1 MLFFPYNVN
10 KTVFFVL
17 LPLSIINTLQM
28 KFIQALYLVAALSVA
43 PVGMMA
49 QTHSSD
55 SYFLHTITKGQS
67 LYSIASMY
75 NVTTADIIK
84 LTPGSSEQIKAG
96 ERLKIPQKNAGSGQQ
111 TFHTIQAGETL
122 YKLTQRYGVTAQHI
136 CKANPGLSAENFRI
150 GQVIVIPAQ
159 TESSEETIINEV
171 KSAGA
176 VSSASTPLKPKCRD
190 MHRVERKET
199 IYSISR
205 LYGITEAELIAA
217 NPELRTEKLK
227 KGKFLCIPYTSAGNN
242 QKEQEQPVSPTT
254 IPTDNEL
261 FDKSKKENPKIAT
274 IKAAVMLPFMTD
286 GSGNRDEQI
295 RMVEY
300 YEGFLMA
307 VDSLKEKG
315 VSIDIYTY
323 DTYNNT
329 SSVKS
334 ILAKDEMKNMNII
347 FGPAYPEQVK
357 PVADFAKKNNIRLVI
372 PFTSKGNEVFNN
384 PSIYQIN
391 TPQSYLYSEVYEHFT
406 RKFTNAN
413 VIFLDAEDGDKDKA
427 DFIKGLKEEL
437 KGKHIP
443 FTELKGEA
451 ITPESLKGAMNATLD
466 NVFIPTSG
474 TNIALIKLLPQL
486 IVTLRDNP
494 DYRMQLFGYPEWQT
508 YTNDHLAS
516 FYELDTY
523 FYSSFY
529 TNNLFPEAIRFSSAY
544 RKWYSKDMSN
554 TFPKYGMLGFD
565 TGYFFLKGLSQYGS
579 NLEDKLNKV
588 TVTPIQTGFKFERVN
603 NWGGF
608 INRKVF
614 FVHFTKNYE
623 LIKLDFE

>member
-1 MLFFPYNVN
+1 LLFFPYNVN

-84 LTPGSSEQIKAG
+84 LNPGSSEQIKAG

-451 ITPESLKGAMNATLD
+451 ITPESLKGSMNATLD

>member
-84 LTPGSSEQIKAG
+84 LNPGSSEQIKAG

-227 KGKFLCIPYTSAGNN
+227 KGKFLCIPYPSAGNN
-242 QKEQEQPVSPTT
+242 QKEQEQPVSPAT

-261 FDKSKKENPKIAT
+261 FDKRKKENPKIST

-451 ITPESLKGAMNATLD
+451 ITPESLKGVMNATLD

>member
-84 LTPGSSEQIKAG
+84 LNPGSSEQIKAG

-227 KGKFLCIPYTSAGNN
+227 KGKFLCIPYPSAGNN

-451 ITPESLKGAMNATLD
+451 ITPESLKGGMNATLD

>member
-84 LTPGSSEQIKAG
+84 LNPGSSEQIKAG

-286 GSGNRDEQI
+286 GSGNRDEQT

-357 PVADFAKKNNIRLVI
+357 PMADFAKKNNIRLVI

>member
-84 LTPGSSEQIKAG
+84 LNPGSSEQIKAG

-227 KGKFLCIPYTSAGNN
+227 KGKFLCIPYPSAGNN
-242 QKEQEQPVSPTT
+242 QKEQEQPVSPAT

-261 FDKSKKENPKIAT
+261 FDKSKKENPKIST

-451 ITPESLKGAMNATLD
+451 ITPESLKGVMNATLD

-529 TNNLFPEAIRFSSAY
+529 TNNLFPEAIQFSSAY

>member
-84 LTPGSSEQIKAG
+84 LNPGSSEQIKAG

-111 TFHTIQAGETL
+111 TFYTIQAGETL

>member
-84 LTPGSSEQIKAG
+84 LNPGSSEQIKAG

-227 KGKFLCIPYTSAGNN
+227 KGKFLCIPYPSAGNN
-242 QKEQEQPVSPTT
+242 QKEQEQPVSPAT

-261 FDKSKKENPKIAT
+261 FDKSKKENPKIST

-451 ITPESLKGAMNATLD
+451 ITPESLKGVMNATLD

-565 TGYFFLKGLSQYGS
+565 TGYFFLKWLSQYGS

>member
-84 LTPGSSEQIKAG
+84 LNPGSSEQIKAG

>member
-10 KTVFFVL
+10 KTVFFLL

-84 LTPGSSEQIKAG
+84 LNPGSSEQIKAG

-286 GSGNRDEQI
+286 GSGNRDEQT

>member
-84 LTPGSSEQIKAG
+84 LNPGSSEQIKAG

-227 KGKFLCIPYTSAGNN
+227 KGKFLCIPYPSAGNN
-242 QKEQEQPVSPTT
+242 QKEQEQPVSPAT

-261 FDKSKKENPKIAT
+261 FDKSKKENPEIST

-451 ITPESLKGAMNATLD
+451 ITPESLKGVMNATLD

>member
-49 QTHSSD
+49 PTHSSD

-84 LTPGSSEQIKAG
+84 LNPGSSEQIKAG

-111 TFHTIQAGETL
+111 TFHSIQAGETL

-227 KGKFLCIPYTSAGNN
+227 KGKFLCIPYPSAGNN

-261 FDKSKKENPKIAT
+261 FDKSKKENPKIST

>member
-84 LTPGSSEQIKAG
+84 LNPGSSEQIKAG

-242 QKEQEQPVSPTT
+242 QKEQEQPVSPPT

-286 GSGNRDEQI
+286 GSGNRDEQT

>member
-1 MLFFPYNVN
+1 MKPISRIFLF
-10 KTVFFVL
+10 L
-17 LPLSIINTLQM
+17 L
-28 KFIQALYLVAALSVA
+28 FISASYAISY
-43 PVGMMA
+43 A
-49 QTHSSD
+49 QENQ
-55 SYFLHTITKGQS
+55 SYFLHTIEKGQS
-67 LYSIASMY
+67 LYSIAKMY
-75 NVTTADIIK
+75 NVTTNDIIR
-84 LTPGSSEQIKAG
+84 LNPGCDEKIYAG
-96 ERLKIPQKNAGSGQQ
+96 QAIKIPKGKESQKGE

-122 YKLTQRYGVTAQHI
+122 YKLTTIYNISAKAI
-136 CKANPGLSAENFRI
+136 CEANPGLSAENFRI
-150 GQVIVIPAQ
+150 GQVILIPLEQEQETEATQ
-159 TESSEETIINEV
+159 TPAE
-171 KSAGA
+171 
-176 VSSASTPLKPKCRD
+176 KPAIQGPVQSRCKD
-190 MHRVERKET
+190 MHKVKRKET
-199 IYSISR
+199 VFSVSR
-205 LYGITEAELIAA
+205 EYGISEQELIAA

-261 FDKSKKENPKIAT
+261 FDKSKKENPKIST

>member
-84 LTPGSSEQIKAG
+84 LNPGSSEQIKAG

-150 GQVIVIPAQ
+150 GLVIVIPAQ

-437 KGKHIP
+437 KGKHTP

>member
-17 LPLSIINTLQM
+17 LPLSIIDTLQM

-84 LTPGSSEQIKAG
+84 LNPGSSEQIKAG

>member
-84 LTPGSSEQIKAG
+84 LNPGSSEQIKAG

-227 KGKFLCIPYTSAGNN
+227 KGKFLCIPYPSAGNN
-242 QKEQEQPVSPTT
+242 QKEQEQPVSPAT

-261 FDKSKKENPKIAT
+261 FDKSKKENPKIST

-451 ITPESLKGAMNATLD
+451 ITPESLKGVMNATLD

-544 RKWYSKDMSN
+544 RTWYSKDMSN

>member
-84 LTPGSSEQIKAG
+84 LNPGSSEQIKAG

-205 LYGITEAELIAA
+205 LYGITAA

-227 KGKFLCIPYTSAGNN
+227 KGKFLCIPYPSAGNN
-242 QKEQEQPVSPTT
+242 QKEQEQPVSPAT

-261 FDKSKKENPKIAT
+261 FDKSKKENPKIST

>member
-43 PVGMMA
+43 PVGRMA

-84 LTPGSSEQIKAG
+84 LNPGSSEQIKAG
-96 ERLKIPQKNAGSGQQ
+96 ERLKIPQKPAGSGQR
-111 TFHTIQAGETL
+111 TYHTIQAGETL